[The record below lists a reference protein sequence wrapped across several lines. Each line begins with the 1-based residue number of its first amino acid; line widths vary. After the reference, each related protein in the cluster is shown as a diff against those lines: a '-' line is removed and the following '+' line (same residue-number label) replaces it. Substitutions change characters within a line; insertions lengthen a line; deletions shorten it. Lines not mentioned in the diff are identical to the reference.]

1 MKSTM
6 QKTMKFWDGIAERYA
21 KSPVKDTD
29 AYAYTL
35 ERTASYLG
43 ADDRVLELGC
53 GTGTTALHLAPGT
66 GAYAATDLSPNMI
79 AVATRKERDTPVEG
93 LAFRAATLDAID
105 DGPYDAVLA
114 FNLIHLLTDPDE
126 SLAQVHALLKPGGTF
141 ISKTPCRPS
150 GRMPLTLGAML
161 MVMPLLQLL
170 GRAPYVR
177 FEHISELEDKIT
189 RAGFKVIET
198 GNYPASPPNH
208 FVVAKKL

>member
-1 MKSTM
+1 M
-6 QKTMKFWDGIAERYA
+6 QESVRFWDGVAERYA
-21 KSPVKDTD
+21 KSPIKDENS
-29 AYAYTL
+29 YVYTL

-66 GAYAATDLSPNMI
+66 GAYTATDLSPNMI
-79 AVATRKERDTPVEG
+79 AVAKRKERDTPSDD
-93 LAFRAATLDAID
+93 LTFRAATLDDID

-114 FNLIHLLTDPDE
+114 FNLLHLLTDPHK
-126 SLAQVHALLKPGGTF
+126 SLAQIHALLKPHGMF
-141 ISKTPCRPS
+141 ISKTPCRPP
-150 GRMPLTLGAML
+150 GRMPLKPRAML
-161 MVMPLLQLL
+161 MFVPFLQLV
-170 GRAPYVR
+170 GKAPYFR
-177 FEHISELEDKIT
+177 FEHISELEERIV